1 MVKIMEQ
8 ITEIEMLQDFECG
21 QHFFKTGEFVKI
33 EWSQKDEIY
42 SICSFMDDEGNE
54 FELPL
59 NSFRVVRA
67 VNV

>member
-33 EWSQKDEIY
+33 KWSQKDEIY
-42 SICSFMDDEGNE
+42 GICSFMDDEDEE

-59 NSFRVVRA
+59 DSFRIVYA
-67 VNV
+67 MNV